1 MRSLV
6 LHSDHLGGDVD
17 PGHPLDGVWQ
27 TAHDVQHL
35 PSDSGKYF
43 VRENGWNIF
52 EGKIISAYMCWSG
65 WTDQQK
71 WVSFSFY
78 HLESLTTRH
87 SIIADHP
94 CNSLSLVLAVKSQT
108 KMK

>member
-17 PGHPLDGVWQ
+17 PSHPLDGVRQ

-43 VRENGWNIF
+43 VTENGWNIV
-52 EGKIISAYMCWSG
+52 EAQMAQISTNDSTVSRWI
-65 WTDQQK
+65 WT
-71 WVSFSFY
+71 
-78 HLESLTTRH
+78 
-87 SIIADHP
+87 
-94 CNSLSLVLAVKSQT
+94 NKSAPLWR
-108 KMK
+108 KP

>member
-43 VRENGWNIF
+43 VTEDGWYVVD
-52 EGKIISAYMCWSG
+52 K
-65 WTDQQK
+65 
-71 WVSFSFY
+71 
-78 HLESLTTRH
+78 
-87 SIIADHP
+87 
-94 CNSLSLVLAVKSQT
+94 
-108 KMK
+108 